1 MYELDGDLKPIASPL
16 AVEPL
21 KFGRYLG
28 DAEKIKA
35 AAEAVKNQTKVGSR
49 AHRERILLV
58 SARWA
63 EAVRDSVLPAIPLSS
78 FSMVQVLLTGA
89 LRAVF
94 SKLSHALQATGCKK
108 RAGNRSTW
116 RISDLSREG
125 LRKPRA

>member
-1 MYELDGDLKPIASPL
+1 M
-16 AVEPL
+16 
-21 KFGRYLG
+21 
-28 DAEKIKA
+28 
-35 AAEAVKNQTKVGSR
+35 
-49 AHRERILLV
+49 
-58 SARWA
+58 
-63 EAVRDSVLPAIPLSS
+63 RDSVLPAIPLSS